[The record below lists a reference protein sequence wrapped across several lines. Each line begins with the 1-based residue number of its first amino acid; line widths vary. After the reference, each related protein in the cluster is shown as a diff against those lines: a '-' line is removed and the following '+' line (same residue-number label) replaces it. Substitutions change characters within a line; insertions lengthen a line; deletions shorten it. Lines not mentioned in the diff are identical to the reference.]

1 MSDVGSQSFTPKHSA
16 AKIQRLFVSRSL
28 SLLCTSPSEWVA
40 MPIATYYDT
49 VRFTY
54 DSVAEWL
61 TSMLKIEAAMRRMT
75 TGMRIPS
82 QKLGRRTVSRRTTA

>member
-1 MSDVGSQSFTPKHSA
+1 
-16 AKIQRLFVSRSL
+16 
-28 SLLCTSPSEWVA
+28 